1 MNLEKLKEV
10 PKQQHLILIT
20 ILTSIPFFILTIMF
34 IINEFRLISSTGY
47 GILDFELAW
56 TPGRAQL
63 ILSAWGQVEIQNQ
76 IIMHY
81 IDYLYILFYGLFGAE
96 LILIASRRIDGKIQ
110 KLGLYFTFT
119 PMIAGIFD
127 ALENINLLLMLND
140 ITFINSGSPFFASSC
155 AVIKI
160 GFIILS
166 LCFIYIAMLCSILK
180 KPTIKNIKGFLTLG
194 IVPIIICGLFALWNP
209 FLALYFITIYLI
221 LLYFI
226 INFNSKDNN

>member
-10 PKQQHLILIT
+10 PKHQHLILIT

-56 TPGRAQL
+56 TPGRAQQIL
-63 ILSAWGQVEIQNQ
+63 IAWGQVEIQNQ

-96 LILIASRRIDGKIQ
+96 LILIASRRIEGKIQ

-119 PMIAGIFD
+119 PIIAGIFD
-127 ALENINLLLMLND
+127 ALENINLILMLND
-140 ITFINSGSPFFASSC
+140 KTFINSGSPFFASSC

-166 LCFIYIAMLCSILK
+166 LCFFYIAMLCSILK
-180 KPTIKNIKGFLTLG
+180 KLTIKNITGFFTLG
-194 IVPIIICGLFALWNP
+194 IVPIIICGLFILWNP

-226 INFNSKDNN
+226 KNFNSKDNN